1 MNLIREGFKKK
12 CNFPIGSRPP
22 LQLEKKKIGKFQLV
36 VFLKPSLI
44 ERKGPII

>member
-1 MNLIREGFKKK
+1 MREGFKQKTKK
-12 CNFPIGSRPP
+12 IPIGSRPP